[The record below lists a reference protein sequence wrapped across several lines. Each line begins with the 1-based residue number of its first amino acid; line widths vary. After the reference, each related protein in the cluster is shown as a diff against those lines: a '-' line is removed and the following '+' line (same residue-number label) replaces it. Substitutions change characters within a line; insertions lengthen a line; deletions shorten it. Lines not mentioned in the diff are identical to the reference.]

1 LAVPDV
7 FGEEKENRY
16 MKLSTICKNL
26 LPGLALL
33 LATSAFAANNVNKG
47 SFEVFEPITVSG
59 HQLAPGQYKLTW
71 DGTGSSVELMILS
84 HGKLVATVPAQ
95 LVELSQAGQNNATES
110 RKNDDGSQ
118 SLTQIDFA
126 GKKYALA
133 FGDRSATEPASQRGS
148 Q

>member
-1 LAVPDV
+1 
-7 FGEEKENRY
+7 
-16 MKLSTICKNL
+16 MTLSAICKNL

-47 SFEVFEPITVSG
+47 SFEVFEPLTVSG
-59 HQLAPGQYKLTW
+59 HQLAPGKYKLTW

-84 HGKLVATVPAQ
+84 QGKLVATVPAR
-95 LVELSQAGQNNATES
+95 LIKLGQAGRENATES
-110 RKNDDGSQ
+110 HKNDDGSQ

-133 FGDRSATEPASQRGS
+133 FGMESAATDPASQDGS

>member
-1 LAVPDV
+1 
-7 FGEEKENRY
+7 
-16 MKLSTICKNL
+16 MKLSTIWKNL

-47 SFEVFEPITVSG
+47 TFEVYEPLTVSG

-71 DGTGSSVELMILS
+71 DGTGSSVQLMILS
-84 HGKLVATVPAQ
+84 QGKLVATVPAR
-95 LVELSQAGQNNATES
+95 LIDLGQAGRENATES
-110 RKNDDGSQ
+110 HRNDDGSQ

-133 FGDRSATEPASQRGS
+133 FGMEPAATDSTSQNGS

>member
-1 LAVPDV
+1 
-7 FGEEKENRY
+7 

-33 LATSAFAANNVNKG
+33 LATSIFAANNVNKG
-47 SFEVFEPITVSG
+47 SFEVFEPVTVSG
-59 HQLAPGQYKLTW
+59 HQLTPGQYKLSW
-71 DGTGSSVELMILS
+71 DGTGSSVELMILWR
-84 HGKLVATVPAQ
+84 GKLLATVPAH
-95 LVELSQAGQNNATES
+95 VIELSQAGRDNATET

-126 GKKYALA
+126 GKKYALS
-133 FGDRSATEPASQRGS
+133 FRNESAVTEPTSQSGS

>member
-1 LAVPDV
+1 
-7 FGEEKENRY
+7 
-16 MKLSTICKNL
+16 MKLSTISKSV

-33 LATSAFAANNVNKG
+33 LASSAFAANKANKG
-47 SFEVFEPITVSG
+47 SFDVSDPLTVSG
-59 HQLAPGQYKLTW
+59 HQLAPGQYKVTW
-71 DGTGSSVELMILS
+71 EGTSSNVELMILS
-84 HGKLVATVPAQ
+84 QGKVVATVPAR
-95 LVELSQAGQNNATES
+95 LIELGQAGHDNATES

-133 FGDRSATEPASQRGS
+133 FGMEAAATDSTSQGGGN